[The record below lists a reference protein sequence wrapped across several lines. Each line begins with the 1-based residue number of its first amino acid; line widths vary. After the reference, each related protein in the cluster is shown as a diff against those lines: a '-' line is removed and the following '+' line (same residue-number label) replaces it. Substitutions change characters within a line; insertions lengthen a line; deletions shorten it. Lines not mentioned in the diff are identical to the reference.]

1 VTETPPAATLRALLA
16 PALAAGA
23 GLAVLVAHPPVGWW
37 WTTFLAP
44 ALLLAAL
51 SSDAAAA
58 TAEGRGV
65 RAARLGA
72 LAGVVAF
79 APMLSWLIL
88 PAGVVGWALLVLTQ
102 TAWMAVLAAL
112 LRPALTSA
120 WLPLV
125 TAVAWTGID
134 AWRAVVP
141 LNGFEWGA
149 VMFAHVDGSW
159 LLSTAR
165 LVGGRGITFLTV
177 LIGAA
182 AFVVARSAWRDV
194 RDREDRSFEQ
204 ALRGSN
210 RSVAVL
216 VGALL
221 VSVLATIEPPPTTGE
236 TLDVL
241 VVQGND
247 IRHWEEAAPPD
258 TPLAITTNLRDQTL
272 AAIERDGAPDLT
284 VWPESS
290 IDRDPGTQ
298 RGAPLV
304 PLIDEAAAASGLLLS
319 GVSLDGPDPATERLI
334 AAIVFEDGF
343 EEVDRYV
350 KRRLVPFGEFVPLR
364 PLLDWF
370 PPLEQIP
377 RDAVPGEGPQAVTVA
392 PGIEAAVIICF
403 ETLFGDIVRTN
414 VLAGE
419 DPAQVVF
426 SLTND
431 ASFGDSAEPAQHLA
445 QSRLRAVETGRWVV
459 HGALSGASAFVDPQ
473 GVPSQLTPLFTQ
485 TTIRAEVPM
494 VAGLTPFLRIGDV
507 LGVTT
512 RVAVLALGVL
522 ALLAT
527 WRRRRP
533 SVAPADPAPG
543 QERVG
548 QPVGGR

>member
-16 PALAAGA
+16 PALAAAA
-23 GLAVLVAHPPVGWW
+23 GLAILVAHPPVGWW

-51 SSDAAAA
+51 SIDATAAR
-58 TAEGRGV
+58 AEGRGV

-88 PAGVVGWALLVLTQ
+88 PAGVVGWGLLVLTQ
-102 TAWMAVLAAL
+102 TAWMAVLALL
-112 LRPALTSA
+112 LRPALASP
-120 WLPLV
+120 WLPGL

-149 VMFAHVDGSW
+149 LKFAHVDGSW
-159 LLSTAR
+159 LLPTAR

-182 AFVVARSAWRDV
+182 AFVVVRSAWRDV
-194 RDREDRSFEQ
+194 REREDRSFEL

-221 VSVLATIEPPPTTGE
+221 VSVLATIEPPPPTGE

-247 IRHWEEAAPPD
+247 IRHWEEPGPPD
-258 TPLAITTNLRDQTL
+258 STLAIATNLRDLTL
-272 AAIERDGAPDLT
+272 AAIDRDGAPDLT

-298 RGAPLV
+298 RGASLV
-304 PLIDEAAAASGLLLS
+304 PLVDEAAAASGLLLS
-319 GVSLDGPDPATERLI
+319 GASLDGPDPATERLI
-334 AAIVFEDGF
+334 AALVFEDGF

-350 KRRLVPFGEFVPLR
+350 KRRLVPFGEFVPFR

-377 RDAVPGEGPQAVTVA
+377 RDAVPGEGAQAVTVA

-403 ETLFGDIVRTN
+403 ETLFGDIVRSN

-419 DPAQVVF
+419 APAQVVF

-445 QSRLRAVETGRWVV
+445 QSQLRAVETGRWVV
-459 HGALSGASAFVDPQ
+459 HGALSGASAFVDPA
-473 GVPSQLTPLFTQ
+473 GVPSQVTALFTQ

-494 VAGLTPFLRIGDV
+494 VAALTPFLRIGDV
-507 LGVTT
+507 LGIAT
-512 RVAVLALGVL
+512 RVAVLALAVVAVL
-522 ALLAT
+522 AA
-527 WRRRRP
+527 RRRRT
-533 SVAPADPAPG
+533 VAPKDPASG
-543 QERVG
+543 RERVG
-548 QPVGGR
+548 QTVGGR